1 MLFEIKMLMYMRNDN
16 DDDGDVRADGRED
29 EDFFSI
35 ATLLVPALS
44 SHLEHVLCINL
55 WARSVAM
62 PATLHLEHVLCI
74 NLWARSVAMPATL
87 KYPPLHKRLGWQNYP
102 QTTCVF
108 LCDLF

>member
-35 ATLLVPALS
+35 ATLMVPALS

-62 PATLHLEHVLCI
+62 PATLHLEHVFCI
-74 NLWARSVAMPATL
+74 NVWAR
-87 KYPPLHKRLGWQNYP
+87 WQKYP